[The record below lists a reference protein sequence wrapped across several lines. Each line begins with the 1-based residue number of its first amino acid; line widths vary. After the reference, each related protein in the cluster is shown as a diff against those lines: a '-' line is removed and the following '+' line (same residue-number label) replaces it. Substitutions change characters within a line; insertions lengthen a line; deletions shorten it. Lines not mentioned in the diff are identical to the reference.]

1 MRRDPHSSTRRTSAA
16 AALMLP
22 PESPLMPLE
31 MPTSQAT
38 QDLWIFQ
45 HHTRSAP
52 HRQAPRMHL
61 CSGSTRQDRLSTI
74 QPISAEPVMIG
85 VMASLWT
92 PSEMPMSWDP
102 RLRPI
107 FQPFLHSN
115 PNLG

>member
-1 MRRDPHSSTRRTSAA
+1 MRRDPHSFTRRTSAA

-92 PSEMPMSWDP
+92 PSGLHMSWDA
-102 RLRPI
+102 RHQPI
-107 FQPFLHSN
+107 LHAFLYSD
-115 PNLG
+115 